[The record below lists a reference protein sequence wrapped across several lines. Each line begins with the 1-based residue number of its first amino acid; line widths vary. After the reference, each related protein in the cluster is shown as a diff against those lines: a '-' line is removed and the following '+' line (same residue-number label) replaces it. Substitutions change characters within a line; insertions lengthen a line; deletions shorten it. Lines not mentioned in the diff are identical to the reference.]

1 MAEWSNAAVSKT
13 VVHRKANR
21 GFESPSLRKSIKTA
35 PSGAFFIFGKSIKFI
50 LMLLKKI
57 KK

>member
-1 MAEWSNAAVSKT
+1 LEREVYRA
-13 VVHRKANR
+13 
-21 GFESPSLRKSIKTA
+21 SLSAKSIKTA